1 MLFSIMRAHQ
11 NLLKIAALW
20 SLAAMACGQAAGTGP
35 APGTAE
41 KSWRLGAAFGYGQ
54 RTNPLIQS
62 DDIPVLV
69 DLDIAWFGKRW
80 FFDNGD
86 LGFTMHEGARSTTS
100 LVARVNSDRMFFAKT
115 NTRYVQL
122 GYAANGVPPAQLIN
136 PAPVEPPDRDYAIE
150 LGVES
155 LIDGDWGAATLRAF
169 HDVSGTHRG
178 YELAAYYSRRFTTGR
193 FSFEPTVGASYKSD
207 RLNNYYWGVHPD
219 EASIALPEY
228 HAGAGLNFEGG
239 LVANYYFSRNLRFAM
254 SVNYERLSDEIV
266 GSPLTEENHVLA
278 YFSGLAWTF

>member
-100 LVARVNSDRMFFAKT
+100 LVARVNSDRVFFAKT

-136 PAPVEPPDRDYAIE
+136 PAPVKPPDRDYAIE

-207 RLNNYYWGVHPD
+207 RLNDYYWGVHPD